1 MLRSLKRLL
10 ALALCAVF
18 LPLAGVPAAAS
29 EQASGS
35 VPEKITVTGSHS
47 VAKGFSIRLKAS
59 VSPSGA
65 AGGVTW
71 KSSDP
76 EIAQV
81 SKKGEVTGLKAG
93 TATITATS
101 MENPKVHRK
110 WKITVMKKAVKEVRI
125 IAAEKKIR
133 TGQGR
138 TLQLT
143 AKASPENAAQE
154 FRWSS
159 SDPETAEVSDT
170 GKVKARKAGKVTITC
185 TAADGSGKKAKIR
198 ITVEEG
204 EEPEPVSG
212 GRYYALLVGNGDYR
226 VWTKLSDSMNHNI
239 RAVSN
244 ALKHVR
250 EPWQI
255 TVKKD
260 LTGAQIGEA
269 IEDAFRGVTAED
281 TCLFF
286 YTGHGND
293 DPDLRPGALLG
304 IGYDAEN
311 GVIDTLEGQ
320 QLAELL
326 DRSCPGKVI
335 VILDSCGS
343 GSLIYEGNGTPN
355 AFVRSAVA
363 AFSGRDSGVYSN
375 TGELLGSKFTV
386 LAAAEHGDY
395 GWIGPISSRVDA
407 SLFCYSLVRAM
418 GCSFPEGKYSGTM
431 PADTDGDNR
440 LTLEEV
446 FRGAYRYYNEYKAA
460 HPDLPPQAFQHHGDP
475 GEILFTR

>member
-1 MLRSLKRLL
+1 MRQSLKRLL
-10 ALALCAVF
+10 VLALCAAF
-18 LPLAGVPAAAS
+18 LPFAGIRAAAS

-35 VPEKITVTGSHS
+35 IPEKITVTGSHS

-65 AGGVTW
+65 PGGVTW

-93 TATITATS
+93 TVTITAVS
-101 MENPKVHRK
+101 VENPKVHRK
-110 WKITVMKKAVKEVRI
+110 WKITVMKKAVQAVRI

-133 TGQGR
+133 MGRGR

-143 AKASPENAAQE
+143 AKADPDTAAQE

-159 SDPETAEVSDT
+159 SDPETAEVSAA

-204 EEPEPVSG
+204 GEPDPVPA

-260 LTGAQIGEA
+260 LTGVQIGEA
-269 IEDAFRGVTAED
+269 IEDAFRGAAAED

-311 GVIDTLEGQ
+311 GVVDALEGQ
-320 QLAELL
+320 QLAEIL
-326 DRSCPGKVI
+326 DRTCPGKVI

-343 GSLIYEGNGTPN
+343 GSLIYEGDGSPN
-355 AFVRSAVA
+355 AFVRGAAA
-363 AFSGRDSGVYSN
+363 AFSGRGGRLYSN

-395 GWIGPISSRVDA
+395 GWIGPVSSRVNA
-407 SLFCYSLVRAM
+407 SLFCYSLIRAL
-418 GCSFPEGKYSGTM
+418 GCSFPAGAYSGTM

-446 FRGAYRYYNEYKAA
+446 FRGANRYLNEYKAA
-460 HPDLPPQAFQHHGDP
+460 HPDAPTQVFQRHGDP
-475 GEILFTR
+475 GEVLFTR